1 MLTKNKG
8 EVSTLISDII
18 YFKNCK
24 KGQRKSY
31 NGKGTI
37 HQEDITIV
45 NVYAPNQAPTY
56 TMQKLTGS
64 KE

>member
-8 EVSTLISDII
+8 EVSTLISDKI

-24 KGQRKSY
+24 KEQRKSY

-37 HQEDITIV
+37 HQEDIASV

-56 TMQKLTGS
+56 IMQKLTES